1 MAKQPQV
8 YVVSDSLGETA
19 ESVAKA
25 TIGQYDTDIEIHRVP
40 FIRHTDQ
47 IEKIIDEAA
56 QAGAVVCHTL
66 VSPELRADF
75 ERIAHEK
82 NVRYVDILGPMMNMV
97 TDVAGVQPRM
107 KPGIIHRLD
116 EEYFKKVE
124 PSNLPS
130 AMMTEKSGRLRKG
143 GHGSYRCVPHIK
155 DAAVHVYGAQKV
167 QGGKPAPCAGSAD
180 TGRNIPGASLSSDRP
195 HY

>member
-124 PSNLPS
+124 AIEFAVRYDDGKIRQASQRRTWFLSVCPAHQRRRCPCIWRTKSTRWQTCPLCRKCRYRKKYSRCLPI
-130 AMMTEKSGRLRKG
+130 
-143 GHGSYRCVPHIK
+143 V
-155 DAAVHVYGAQKV
+155 
-167 QGGKPAPCAGSAD
+167 
-180 TGRNIPGASLSSDRP
+180 
-195 HY
+195 

>member
-116 EEYFKKVE
+116 DEFGIVGLAQTQR
-124 PSNLPS
+124 SL
-130 AMMTEKSGRLRKG
+130 AHIIGSGRIV
-143 GHGSYRCVPHIK
+143 CDQ
-155 DAAVHVYGAQKV
+155 DAVGVQLATPAENHLTMQQTMGNAQ
-167 QGGKPAPCAGSAD
+167 
-180 TGRNIPGASLSSDRP
+180 
-195 HY
+195 